1 MKEKFNGQ
9 ALFLIVM
16 GLFVY
21 SRIYTGTIFFYI
33 NERFL
38 TLTLLGAIGLI
49 VVGLIC
55 FIRQDD
61 SAAACCH
68 EEPGHGGYG
77 HRGYGHGGYG
87 HGGYGHGGYG
97 HGGYGHRGYG
107 HGGCDHEEHHHHHSL
122 SWWGLLIL
130 SLPVA
135 LGMLVIPQP
144 LTTAAMSNRDLNLGT
159 WSDGP
164 AAAHA
169 VTVAPPAERN
179 ILDWLRL
186 FQAEP
191 EASAFDGQEARLTG
205 FVYREERFEA
215 GSFMVGR
222 FIIIHCVAD
231 ASPAGLI
238 VRWPEAASL
247 RDDQWVE
254 VYGRLKA
261 GEFDGR
267 AMPILWAESVN
278 AIQPP
283 AQPYLYR

>member
-1 MKEKFNGQ
+1 MKGNFSGQ
-9 ALFLIVM
+9 PIILIVM
-16 GLFVY
+16 GLFIY
-21 SRIYTGTIFFYI
+21 SRIYSGTVFFYI
-33 NERFL
+33 NERFI
-38 TLTLLGAIGLI
+38 TLTLMGAIGLI
-49 VVGLIC
+49 VVGLIS
-55 FIRQDD
+55 FVRQDG
-61 SAAACCH
+61 SAATCCH
-68 EEPGHGGYG
+68 EEGGHAGCGHEGGG
-77 HRGYGHGGYG
+77 HEGCGHEGCG
-87 HGGYGHGGYG
+87 HEGCGHEGCG
-97 HGGYGHRGYG
+97 HEGCGH
-107 HGGCDHEEHHHHHSL
+107 DEHHHQSL
-122 SWWGLLIL
+122 SWWGLLFL

-135 LGMLVIPQP
+135 LGLLVVPQP

-164 AAAHA
+164 ATGHA
-169 VTVAPPAERN
+169 VAVVPPEQRN

-191 EASAFDGQEARLTG
+191 EAAAFDGQEARLTG

-231 ASPAGLI
+231 ASPAGLM

-247 RDDQWVE
+247 QDDQWVA
-254 VYGRLKA
+254 VYGRLQA

-278 AIQPP
+278 PITPP

>member
-1 MKEKFNGQ
+1 MKGKFNAQ
-9 ALFLIVM
+9 ALFLIVI

-33 NERFL
+33 NERFMM
-38 TLTLLGAIGLI
+38 LTLLGAIGLI

-55 FIRQDD
+55 FLRQDD

-68 EEPGHGGYG
+68 EEPGQ
-77 HRGYGHGGYG
+77 
-87 HGGYGHGGYG
+87 
-97 HGGYGHRGYG
+97 
-107 HGGCDHEEHHHHHSL
+107 GGCGHEEHHHHSL

-135 LGMLVIPQP
+135 LGLLVVPQP

-247 RDDQWVE
+247 QDDQWVE